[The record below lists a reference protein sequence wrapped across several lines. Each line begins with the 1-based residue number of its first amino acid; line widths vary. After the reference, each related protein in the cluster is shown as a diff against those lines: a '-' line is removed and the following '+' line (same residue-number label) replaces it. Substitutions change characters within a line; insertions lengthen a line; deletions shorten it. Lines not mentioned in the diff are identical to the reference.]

1 MKPFTSRPIAR
12 YSFAVLLS
20 GAALLVR
27 YALTSYVGAGFPTYI
42 TFYPAVMLAATLWG
56 WGPGLVATAAS
67 ALLTAYWVLP
77 PVDQVAIANRV
88 DAVALVLFLLMGG
101 GMSLVAELYHRA
113 RHRAAGYAQELAV
126 QAEKARAAAEI
137 ERQRQLLAV
146 TLASIGDAVIVTDT
160 QGRVTFLNGE
170 AERLTGWTAPEALGQ
185 PLPSVF
191 TVVHAQTRQP
201 AESPAEKALRLGMVV
216 GLANLTVLLAKD
228 GRETPIDDSAALVRQ
243 ADGTVHGVV
252 LVFRDITA
260 RKRQEEERLIR
271 SKLEST
277 GILAGGIAHDF
288 NNLLMII
295 LGSLQLLEFPGQEI
309 APHLAAIKQAT
320 LEAHPLTQQFLTF
333 AKGGAPARRVLSL
346 AGVLR
351 DAATLALRGAPV
363 ECDLTI
369 AEDLWPVE
377 GDPAQLGQVAR
388 NLILNA
394 REAMPEGGR
403 IGVRAENVP
412 GPTPTVRMT
421 IADLGPG
428 IPTEILP
435 KIFDPYFST
444 KARGGTRG
452 TGLGLTVCRSIVDQ
466 HGGTL
471 TVLSTVGEGTTVRV
485 DLPVA
490 ATAVLVAPSPPPV
503 PRPGA
508 GRLLV
513 MDDEEAVRTAVG
525 ALLQHLGYAV
535 ELTAHGAEAVE
546 SYQAAQARG
555 EPFAAVLL
563 DLTVRGGMGGV
574 PTLEALRRLDPT
586 VKVIASSGYADDPVL
601 VEPARYG
608 FRAGLPK
615 PYGIAQLRERL
626 AEVLGG

>member
-1 MKPFTSRPIAR
+1 MKRFITRPIAR
-12 YSFAVLLS
+12 YCIAVLAT
-20 GAALLVR
+20 GAAFFLR
-27 YALTSYVGAGFPTYI
+27 QELTLYVGAGMPPYVTLL
-42 TFYPAVMLAATLWG
+42 PAVMLTAMLCG
-56 WGPGLVATAAS
+56 LGPGLLATAAT
-67 ALLTAYWVLP
+67 ALLALQWILP
-77 PVDQVAIANRV
+77 PEGAFFPLSPV
-88 DAVALVLFLLMGG
+88 DAVGLGLFLIMGG

-113 RHRAAGYAQELAV
+113 RHRAAAYAQELAV
-126 QAEKARAAAEI
+126 QAGQARAAAEI

-146 TLASIGDAVIVTDT
+146 TLTSIGDAVIVTDT
-160 QGRVTFLNGE
+160 QGRVTFLNSE
-170 AERLTGWTAPEALGQ
+170 AERLTGWTGSEVVGK
-185 PLPSVF
+185 PLHSVYRI
-191 TVVHAQTRQP
+191 VHAQTRQRV
-201 AESPAEKALRLGMVV
+201 ESPADKALRLGTVV
-216 GLANLTVLLAKD
+216 GLANHTLLLTKD
-228 GRETPIDDSAALVRQ
+228 GRETPIDHSAAPVRQ
-243 ADGTVHGVV
+243 GDGTVYGVV

-260 RKRQEEERLIR
+260 RQRLEEERLIR

-295 LGSLQLLEFPGQEI
+295 LGSLELLELPGQAI
-309 APHLAAIKQAT
+309 APHLEAMKQAT
-320 LEAHPLTQQFLTF
+320 LEAHALTEQFLTF
-333 AKGGAPARRVLSL
+333 AKGGGPVRRVLAL

-363 ECDLTI
+363 ACDMAI
-369 AEDLWPVE
+369 AEDLWPME

-394 REAMPEGGR
+394 REAMPTGGR
-403 IGVRAENVP
+403 IVVRAENVP
-412 GPTPTVRMT
+412 RPTPTVRVT
-421 IADLGPG
+421 VADLGPG
-428 IPTEILP
+428 IPAEVLP

-444 KARGGTRG
+444 KERGGTRG
-452 TGLGLTVCRSIVDQ
+452 TGLGLTVCRAIVDQ

-471 TVLSTVGEGTTVRV
+471 TVDSTVGVGTTVRV
-485 DLPVA
+485 DLPA
-490 ATAVLVAPSPPPV
+490 APTAVLVAPSPPPA

-513 MDDEEAVRTAVG
+513 MDDEGGVRTAVG
-525 ALLQHLGYAV
+525 ALLQRLGYAV

-546 SYQAAQARG
+546 RYQAAQARG

-586 VKVIASSGYADDPVL
+586 VKAIASSGYADDPVL

-608 FRAGLPK
+608 FRGALAK
-615 PYGIAQLRERL
+615 PYGVAELRERL